1 VIPTEYVDVR
11 DAVAVAQKVELA
23 GASGGVK
30 CAAVEF
36 WARIRSVAE
45 AELSLAVRAF
55 ESTQEFRVEGHASSV
70 GWMKSHCGMDGRD
83 AARVQ
88 RNSRRLKAMPLTEEA
103 LSRGEITMRHVEV
116 LHEAVRAVGE
126 DLFRMGEEA
135 LVDNAVLQRFSD
147 FEHSVRYFIVRVGPR
162 KAKEND
168 DENTDN
174 RYASSSRTFE
184 GNGVVDAQLEPIG
197 FTLWDAELN
206 RCMDHLF
213 EQDWAAAK
221 DRLGRRPLQSELDRT
236 TRQRRADA
244 MVLMAQRSAAHGDD
258 DLPPSRFTLL
268 VHGDAELVGRLIE
281 FLLDDLAAD
290 DPDAEP
296 DLGRIEYGE
305 HSLHE
310 LDDGTVVTVNT
321 LLLALLSGVVRGV
334 LFDPHGEVLRLGHQ
348 QQLFSKVQR
357 IALAAKYRRCGH
369 IFGCDRTNP
378 GLQADHKLERARG
391 GPTDID
397 NGDLLDGPHNRHK
410 ENTKDDRPE
419 HPPDPGHRRLPPDTG
434 PLPR

>member
-1 VIPTEYVDVR
+1 MMVPMDDVLSMLPPELADARHALQVAGKVD
-11 DAVAVAQKVELA
+11 LA
-23 GASGGVK
+23 GAPGAVK

-36 WARIRSVAE
+36 YAE
-45 AELSLAVRAF
+45 ARNMLDGQQASALAAF
-55 ESTQEFRVEGHASSV
+55 EATQEHRVEGHSSPV

-162 KAKEND
+162 KAKEDD

-197 FTLWDAELN
+197 FTVWDAELN

-281 FLLDDLAAD
+281 FLLDELATD
-290 DPDAEP
+290 DPDTEP

-321 LLLALLSGVVRGV
+321 LLLALLSGAVRGV
-334 LFDPHGEVLRLGHQ
+334 LFDPDGEVLRLGHQ
-348 QQLFSKVQR
+348 QQLFSRAQR
-357 IALAAKYRRCGH
+357 IALAA
-369 IFGCDRTNP
+369 
-378 GLQADHKLERARG
+378 
-391 GPTDID
+391 
-397 NGDLLDGPHNRHK
+397 
-410 ENTKDDRPE
+410 
-419 HPPDPGHRRLPPDTG
+419 
-434 PLPR
+434 